1 MRLVL
6 SLLLILP
13 ITASAQTITRVQLIP
28 LSNYVGA
35 VSASLTVASNYLYSQ
50 ISEASGVTA
59 EQVTNISQIISTI
72 TSNGVVLFTLT
83 ASNNLVTVFQARDI
97 TTSNG
102 VVSFTMTTSNNL
114 ASLLSVN
121 DTLTSNALR
130 TAYLAADITTS
141 NGAVAFTITA
151 SNVLRTDISN
161 LQGATNGLVAR
172 VNNLDGATNGLT
184 TRATNLEGATNGLTT
199 RANNLEGATNGLTT
213 RTGNLEGAT
222 NGLNS
227 GVVGLLSRAVTNSD
241 TRSISL
247 STLAVTSFN
256 VINSGV
262 SNLVGT
268 NVAVRSGSSASNAFV
283 GGTIWSTITAVA
295 NPTSNGTLAATVTI
309 PIPAHTMTNS
319 GDRVVA
325 RFVGVMPVA
334 QANTNQFSIII
345 NNGGPNVTLMD
356 SGLQPSSNTSYIVE
370 IHITRSGV
378 ASHIIDSHLDW
389 GPGGGVP
396 FAKTNRAL
404 VTTTTTNG
412 LGLNLLLQSTA
423 RRQGSHTNL
432 IARAW
437 FDPAPR

>member
-1 MRLVL
+1 MRPVL

-35 VSASLTVASNYLYSQ
+35 VSTSLTVASNYLYSQ
-50 ISEASGVTA
+50 ISVGVTEA
-59 EQVTNISQIISTI
+59 QVTNISQVISTI

-102 VVSFTMTTSNNL
+102 VVSFTMTASNNL

-121 DTLTSNALR
+121 DTFTSNALR

-172 VNNLDGATNGLT
+172 
-184 TRATNLEGATNGLTT
+184 
-199 RANNLEGATNGLTT
+199 AN
-213 RTGNLEGAT
+213 NLEGAT

-241 TRSISL
+241 TRSIGL
-247 STLAVTSFN
+247 STLT
-256 VINSGV
+256 
-262 SNLVGT
+262 
-268 NVAVRSGSSASNAFV
+268 VRSGSSTSNAFV
-283 GGTIWSTITAVA
+283 GGSLWFNLTATP
-295 NPTSNGTLAATVTI
+295 NPTSNGTVSPLISI
-309 PIPAHTMTNS
+309 PVRAHTMTNL
-319 GDRVVA
+319 GDRCA
-325 RFVGVMPVA
+325 FKFAGMMPTA
-334 QANTNQFSIII
+334 QANTNQFVLVC
-345 NNGGPNVTLMD
+345 NNGGPNVTLLDTGM
-356 SGLQPSSNTSYIVE
+356 QTSSNTTYEVTLG
-370 IHITRSGV
+370 ITRTGN
-378 ASHIIDSHLDW
+378 ASHFVDARLEW
-389 GPGGGVP
+389 GPNGGVP
-396 FAKTNRAL
+396 FLFTNRQFM
-404 VTTTTTNG
+404 TTTTTNG
-412 LGLNLLLQSTA
+412 LDLSVILQSTA

-432 IARAW
+432 MARAW